1 MQPTGLAQVAR
12 LKGDIRLPGR
22 RQIAILSPLICF
34 CRGRAL
40 WPYAWTTRLPVND
53 STSWAGP
60 IANPLRPSLS
70 ANPDT
75 TMMRRSA
82 SVSFARAWRAIC
94 PRTFFGR
101 SEITGASFRGTD
113 LRESRL
119 CWNDFIDVDFSETI
133 LSDADLRASLFE
145 RVSFAG
151 TDLRF
156 ADLRRSTFTN
166 CVFDRASMKGTILT
180 RRLGKTLSLSGSHLS
195 EINWTDDDGEE
206 PVGG

>member
-1 MQPTGLAQVAR
+1 MAVR
-12 LKGDIRLPGR
+12 LDYEASCKRLHELG
-22 RQIAILSPLICF
+22 
-34 CRGRAL
+34 
-40 WPYAWTTRLPVND
+40 WPD
-53 STSWAGP
+53 SEPAPP
-60 IANPLRPSLS
+60 IPQRKPRYDDDETLG
-70 ANPDT
+70 
-75 TMMRRSA
+75 
-82 SVSFARAWRAIC
+82 VSFFRTRVVGDLSDLTL

-101 SEITGASFRGTD
+101 SEIKGASFRGTD

-180 RRLGKTLSLSGSHLS
+180 RRLGKTLALSGSQLS

>member
-1 MQPTGLAQVAR
+1 VAGDLSGLT
-12 LKGDIRLPGR
+12 L
-22 RQIAILSPLICF
+22 
-34 CRGRAL
+34 
-40 WPYAWTTRLPVND
+40 
-53 STSWAGP
+53 
-60 IANPLRPSLS
+60 
-70 ANPDT
+70 
-75 TMMRRSA
+75 
-82 SVSFARAWRAIC
+82 

-101 SEITGASFRGTD
+101 SEIKGASFRGTD

-151 TDLRF
+151 TDLRS

-180 RRLGKTLSLSGSHLS
+180 RRLGKTLSLSGSQLS

>member
-1 MQPTGLAQVAR
+1 VAVR
-12 LKGDIRLPGR
+12 LDYEASCKRLHELG
-22 RQIAILSPLICF
+22 
-34 CRGRAL
+34 
-40 WPYAWTTRLPVND
+40 WPD
-53 STSWAGP
+53 SE
-60 IANPLRPSLS
+60 PLRPSLS

-94 PRTFFGR
+94 PALR
-101 SEITGASFRGTD
+101 FREPFSDAPKSREPLFAARICANRDFAGTI
-113 LRESRL
+113 LL
-119 CWNDFIDVDFSETI
+119 IVDFSETI

-151 TDLRF
+151 TDLRS

-180 RRLGKTLSLSGSHLS
+180 RRLGKTLSLSGSQLS

>member
-1 MQPTGLAQVAR
+1 VVGDLSGLT
-12 LKGDIRLPGR
+12 L
-22 RQIAILSPLICF
+22 
-34 CRGRAL
+34 
-40 WPYAWTTRLPVND
+40 
-53 STSWAGP
+53 
-60 IANPLRPSLS
+60 
-70 ANPDT
+70 
-75 TMMRRSA
+75 
-82 SVSFARAWRAIC
+82 

-101 SEITGASFRGTD
+101 SEIKGASFRGTD

-166 CVFDRASMKGTILT
+166 CVFDRSSMKGTILT
-180 RRLGKTLSLSGSHLS
+180 RRLGKTLSLSGSQLS

>member
-1 MQPTGLAQVAR
+1 
-12 LKGDIRLPGR
+12 
-22 RQIAILSPLICF
+22 
-34 CRGRAL
+34 
-40 WPYAWTTRLPVND
+40 
-53 STSWAGP
+53 
-60 IANPLRPSLS
+60 
-70 ANPDT
+70 
-75 TMMRRSA
+75 MMRRSA
-82 SVSFARAWRAIC
+82 SVSFARAWRAIS
-94 PRTFFGR
+94 FFGR
-101 SEITGASFRGTD
+101 SEIKGASFRGTD

>member
-1 MQPTGLAQVAR
+1 MAVR
-12 LKGDIRLPGR
+12 LDYEASRKRLHELG
-22 RQIAILSPLICF
+22 
-34 CRGRAL
+34 
-40 WPYAWTTRLPVND
+40 WPD
-53 STSWAGP
+53 SEPAPP
-60 IANPLRPSLS
+60 IPQRKPRY
-70 ANPDT
+70 DDDET
-75 TMMRRSA
+75 IG
-82 SVSFARAWRAIC
+82 VSFF
-94 PRTFFGR
+94 RTRVVG
-101 SEITGASFRGTD
+101 D
-113 LRESRL
+113 
-119 CWNDFIDVDFSETI
+119 

-180 RRLGKTLSLSGSHLS
+180 RRLGKTLSLSGSQLS